1 MDNKGEI
8 HVATLSEVSCEVHGN
23 GGWFERTND
32 EKDVKPEVCNE
43 DSARPVSLSV
53 SVPHPNSATVD
64 DTERDK
70 NVKTGRCAKAPTI
83 VSAIKRENN
92 DPRKKNRRVYFP
104 EGGTV
109 VAGYMDPPKPWND
122 GKAPIYNYPI

>member
-23 GGWFERTND
+23 GAWSERTND
-32 EKDVKPEVCNE
+32 EKDLKPEVCNY
-43 DSARPVSLSV
+43 DSARPVS
-53 SVPHPNSATVD
+53 VPHQISATVD

-70 NVKTGRCAKAPTI
+70 NVKTGRRTKAPTL
-83 VSAIKRENN
+83 VSAIKRENS
-92 DPRKKNRRVYFP
+92 DPRKKGRRVYFP

-122 GKAPIYNYPI
+122 GKAPILGTL